1 MVIEDISPLEGKT
14 VLDINSYA
22 SSRFNIPALADIS
35 EKIGLK
41 LKYRDFIQELLNSKI
56 NYKYFNAISQTLENS
71 HVQTSFSDQCKIVI
85 DPSDL
90 YGISMGHIC
99 SAIFMHL
106 NENDAGDV
114 YVQGK
119 IRIRIP
125 GLLDSIPFSMLI
137 LNRLDNTQLS
147 YDQATDCILF
157 SLSRNDSG
165 FNVHK
170 VLMSISMLM
179 TVVSIC
185 KHLKDNNSICKSR

>member
-1 MVIEDISPLEGKT
+1 LEGKT